1 MIGVIAS
8 IFASQIHSSTGELYI
23 VAVVGIVA
31 VAIDPFALCIR
42 TGRSKSNEMEGSY
55 MVKEYYERFQTVS
68 FFCYRPK

>member
-1 MIGVIAS
+1 M
-8 IFASQIHSSTGELYI
+8 YI
-23 VAVVGIVA
+23 VAVVVGIVA

-42 TGRSKSNEMEGSY
+42 TGRSKSNEVEGSY